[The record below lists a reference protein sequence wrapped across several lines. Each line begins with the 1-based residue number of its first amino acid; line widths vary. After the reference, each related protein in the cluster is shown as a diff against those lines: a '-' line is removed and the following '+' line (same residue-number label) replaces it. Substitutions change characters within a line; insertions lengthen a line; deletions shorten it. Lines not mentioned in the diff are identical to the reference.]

1 MGEGK
6 EQLEAAKQSL
16 QGEIL
21 KHQKELDEKNA
32 TVISL
37 KGKLSDQEQKMEEI
51 VKELKGKESDYEVN
65 LKELQTKLEEQR
77 KEGQIQQSKG
87 QGELEKQ
94 LALLAAENKRIVSEK
109 DRLERVNQMLEEA
122 QNDLEE
128 ELETE

>member
-6 EQLEAAKQSL
+6 KQLEAAKQSL

-37 KGKLSDQEQKMEEI
+37 KGKLSEQEQKMEEI

-77 KEGQIQQSKG
+77 KQGQIQQSKV